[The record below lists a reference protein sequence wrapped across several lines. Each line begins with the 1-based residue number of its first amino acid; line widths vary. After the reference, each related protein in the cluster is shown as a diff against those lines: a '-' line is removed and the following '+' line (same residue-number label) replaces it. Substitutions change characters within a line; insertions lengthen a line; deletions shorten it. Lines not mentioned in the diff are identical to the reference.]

1 MKPSRK
7 ILMAF
12 QMAGGLALIVA
23 WFCGH
28 GSYGTLGA
36 GAVALILAVWD
47 CIASFKSKNNK

>member
-36 GAVALILAVWD
+36 GAIALILAVWD